1 MQVPLHPMMVH
12 LPMALTFIM
21 PTMIIIFGLMIKS
34 HKMSPKAWLIIIGLQ
49 AVVVTTGYIALETG
63 ENEERTVQ
71 QVVAKSLIGE
81 HEEAAEI
88 FVGSTVLVLAL
99 SIGVF
104 FVRREIAFPVKLGI
118 TVVSLISCFLAY
130 RTGLLGGELVYKHNA
145 ASAYMLSEDS
155 EINGLLPTPGMNT
168 SESPMPVNENESLK
182 ADDNDYGHS
191 DEIIENVEDF
201 KQED

>member
-1 MQVPLHPMMVH
+1 MQVPLHPMMAH
-12 LPMALTFIM
+12 FPMALAFIM
-21 PTMIIIFGLMIKS
+21 PILIIVFGLMIKK
-34 HKMSPKAWLIIIGLQ
+34 HKMSPQAWMIIIGLQ
-49 AVVVTTGYIALETG
+49 AAVVVSGYIALETG

-71 QVVAKSLIGE
+71 QVVAKSVIGV

-99 SIGVF
+99 SIGVYF
-104 FVRREIAFPVKLGI
+104 IKKEIAFPVKVGI
-118 TVVSLISCFLAY
+118 SIISIISCFLAY
-130 RTGLLGGELVYKHNA
+130 RTGKLGGELVYNHNA
-145 ASAYMLSEDS
+145 ASAYLLSEDADV
-155 EINGLLPTPGMNT
+155 NGLLPTPGMNT

-182 ADDNDYGHS
+182 PDDNEYSNS